1 MKKLEARVMIMKRW
15 LFSIIFFV
23 CILLAWPLRA
33 FSFELSAD
41 MITRRG
47 GEQPYT
53 SKIYLKGEKY
63 RMEMQGQHQYTIFR
77 PDKNVMWLV
86 MPDEKTF
93 MEMPYNPNQK
103 PGAVGTFK
111 GELNRKL
118 VGSESIDNHPTQ
130 KYEVILKEGTKTERF
145 YEWMATDI
153 NFPIKKV
160 ALDGSWSEEYKNI
173 LYSVSDSL
181 FEAPAD
187 FKKIT
192 VPSIR

>member
-1 MKKLEARVMIMKRW
+1 MIMKRR
-15 LFSIIFFV
+15 LFTIIFFV

-41 MITRRG
+41 MITKGRS
-47 GEQPYT
+47 EQPHT
-53 SKIYLKGEKY
+53 GKIYIKGEKY
-63 RMEMQGQHQYTIFR
+63 RMEMQGQHQYTVFR

-86 MPDEKTF
+86 MPDQKTF
-93 MEMPYNPNQK
+93 MEMPYDPNQK
-103 PGAVGTFK
+103 PRAVGTFK

-130 KYEVILKEGTKTERF
+130 KYEVILKEGTKTEKF

-153 NFPIKKV
+153 NFPIKKA

-181 FEAPAD
+181 FEVPAD
-187 FKKIT
+187 FKKIS